1 MLFTI
6 TNETRINRDFSRL
19 REEEGKGEGI
29 VGKKSRTGRGG
40 NRWKIP
46 GDFGRRGGE
55 GEGGGEEGTY
65 CCIGVD
71 KLELISENKRA
82 TRYPRPREI
91 NAFVNTNGTIV
102 FKMSLALR
110 NRFRPSFLRDS
121 FSLNS
126 NGLREGR
133 SYFAINLFEG
143 EY

>member
-1 MLFTI
+1 MVIGGKSPGILGA
-6 TNETRINRDFSRL
+6 
-19 REEEGKGEGI
+19 EEE
-29 VGKKSRTGRGG
+29 RG
-40 NRWKIP
+40 
-46 GDFGRRGGE
+46 
-55 GEGGGEEGTY
+55 EGTY